1 MNKGMF
7 GFPTQ
12 MAASE
17 SRDGF
22 EKLTASSGEWP
33 WPNGVTAATF
43 WIQAPGG
50 GGGENSAGVSGTDG
64 GDSSITYN
72 SVTTTAEGGGGGAR
86 EGLTASG
93 NDGVGGDAGGG
104 DLSVPGGNGITGA
117 GGGSFFGRGG
127 FQQNITTAIPAV
139 NGGGGYSVSG
149 QPGGGGEMVR
159 IRVVKVDGLNTVA
172 YVNGTAGTGYQSGA
186 AGFILVE
193 WTAPLKTA

>member
-43 WIQAPGG
+43 WIQAAGG
-50 GGGENSAGVSGTDG
+50 GASVGATVATDG

-72 SVTTTAEGGGGGAR
+72 SVTTTAEGGDGGASGVTPTPGGNSGGGDFSITGKYGRA
-86 EGLTASG
+86 
-93 NDGVGGDAGGG
+93 GVGGDSFFGYGGVLSSHSPAAGGG
-104 DLSVPGGNGITGA
+104 
-117 GGGSFFGRGG
+117 GGGD
-127 FQQNITTAIPAV
+127 QA
-139 NGGGGYSVSG
+139 
-149 QPGGGGEMVR
+149 GGGGEMVR
-159 IRVVKVDGLNTVA
+159 KRVVKVDGLSTVA
-172 YVNGTAGTGYQSGA
+172 YTVGQGGAGANGGQAGA